1 LLAVTSPILFDLT
14 KYEAGGE
21 HLIPLLFLALPG
33 IDANDYD
40 KTYATLFFIRTAISS
55 VELVDYSEY
64 ESFEGES
71 ECHLR
76 CRIQTSEFETW
87 IVQFLEKVFV
97 YVMIF

>member
-1 LLAVTSPILFDLT
+1 MFDL
-14 KYEAGGE
+14 KNYEAGCE

-40 KTYATLFFIRTAISS
+40 KTYATLYFIRTAISS
-55 VELVDYSEY
+55 VELVDYSES
-64 ESFEGES
+64 EAFEGES

-87 IVQFLEKVFV
+87 IVQFLEKVFI
-97 YVMIF
+97 YVTKF